1 MKRSVFF
8 RRMELFRKLHEV
20 LDWLAGVVPC
30 GVTYTWH
37 DNNAD
42 WFKKVFKQYPNY
54 HLDL

>member
-1 MKRSVFF
+1 
-8 RRMELFRKLHEV
+8 MELFRKLHEV